1 VTEKN
6 ILVVDDTES
15 NVDILVD
22 ALSDDYEVS
31 VAMDGESALEI
42 VEEEPP
48 DLILLDIM
56 MPDMDG
62 YEVCEKL
69 KSDSNT
75 KAIPIIFLSGA
86 TDEASKEKGLALG
99 AVDFITKPIEKNIVL
114 SKLKEHLSS

>member
-6 ILVVDDTES
+6 ILIVDDTES
-15 NVDILVD
+15 NIDILVES
-22 ALSDDYEVS
+22 LSDAYEVS

-42 VEEEPP
+42 VAEEPP

-69 KSDSNT
+69 KSDNNT
-75 KAIPIIFLSGA
+75 KDIPIIFLSGA
-86 TDEASKEKGLALG
+86 TDEGSKEKGLALG
-99 AVDFITKPIEKNIVL
+99 AIDYITKPIDKNIVL
-114 SKLKEHLSS
+114 SKLKEHLT

>member
-1 VTEKN
+1 MTEKN

-22 ALSDDYEVS
+22 ALSEDYDVS

-99 AVDFITKPIEKNIVL
+99 AIDYITKPIEKNIVL
-114 SKLKEHLSS
+114 SKLKEHLTS

>member
-15 NVDILVD
+15 NIDILVES
-22 ALSDDYEVS
+22 LSDDYEVS

-42 VEEEPP
+42 VAEEPP

-69 KSDSNT
+69 KSDEKT
-75 KAIPIIFLSGA
+75 KSIPIIFLSGA
-86 TDEASKEKGLALG
+86 TDDASKEKGLALG
-99 AVDFITKPIEKNIVL
+99 AVNYITKPIDKNIVL
-114 SKLKEHLSS
+114 SKLKEHLS